1 MANNKIVR
9 TVIQKGQKPTLE
21 QIEEIK
27 QASEMEFIPDEDAP
41 ELTLEQY
48 AEMAKLAKA
57 RRRRKIKTVVFL

>member
-9 TVIQKGQKPTLE
+9 TVIQKDQKPTLE

-48 AEMAKLAKA
+48 AEMAELAKT
-57 RRRRKIKTVVFL
+57 RRSSRIKTIVSL